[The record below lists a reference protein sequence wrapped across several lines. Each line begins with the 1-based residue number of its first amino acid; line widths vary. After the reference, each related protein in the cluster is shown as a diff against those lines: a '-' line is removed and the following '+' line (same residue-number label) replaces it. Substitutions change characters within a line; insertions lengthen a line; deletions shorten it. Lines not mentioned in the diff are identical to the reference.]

1 MLKVNKPRVHLFCS
15 YGSLCTGGLTVLS
28 TNQASFLAL
37 STVDNIPIPVFPGSP
52 TQGSPIHHF
61 RNVSISCFS
70 LATSS
75 STSLGI
81 LRSQNLSPT
90 QTVPPYYFS
99 PYTSLLPLLLSNQKV
114 TELWIIHRQSLL
126 YLLLIPPLPAASPK
140 PFDLYLNSLASFLS
154 LTITVGKII
163 EVLPWRRV
171 TKMGEDISGGDEMRI
186 SKLSFTSRR
195 MTIEA
200 VDGLQKK
207 VSGYLKLCRGNY
219 H

>member
-1 MLKVNKPRVHLFCS
+1 M
-15 YGSLCTGGLTVLS
+15 SLCRLFVYRWPHRFID
-28 TNQASFLAL
+28 QASFLAL

-61 RNVSISCFS
+61 RNISISCFS

-81 LRSQNLSPT
+81 LHSQNLSPT

-99 PYTSLLPLLLSNQKV
+99 PYTSLSPLLLSNQKV
-114 TELWIIHRQSLL
+114 TELWIIHRLSLL

-140 PFDLYLNSLASFLS
+140 PFDLYLISLASFLS
-154 LTITVGKII
+154 LTITVVPNRLPIYSLRGEVDDSLYYYNKCLESEEII
-163 EVLPWRRV
+163 CL
-171 TKMGEDISGGDEMRI
+171 D
-186 SKLSFTSRR
+186 RR

-200 VDGLQKK
+200 VDGLQKAQITNH
-207 VSGYLKLCRGNY
+207 L
-219 H
+219 